1 MNSELLRRYRR
12 DAGRPMLAYNTGAV
26 GMVEPRVTSAASRVA
41 GEACVVTGYW
51 RMADGALGLTVAARV
66 PSTSDARRSDGEPL
80 AGMTLYVN
88 LPASNVLTVIPTARA
103 FQCPDLNCP
112 NEQPSTDRE
121 GNPSIADVSTCWAV
135 RHADGSLSHGWDGP
149 ADSAAA
155 AHTYPS
161 APAGAVLDLLRPDA
175 LVVELEGGWALG
187 PLTRS

>member
-26 GMVEPRVTSAASRVA
+26 GMVTPRAVSAAARVA

-51 RMADGALGLTVAARV
+51 QMSTGALGLTVAARV
-66 PSTSDARRSDGEPL
+66 PDDDKHPADWETH
-80 AGMTLYVN
+80 YVN
-88 LPASNVLTVIPTARA
+88 LPAADVLTVIPTARA

-121 GNPSIADVSTCWAV
+121 GNPSIPDVLVCWAV
-135 RHADGSLSHGWDGP
+135 RHADGSLSHGWNGP
-149 ADSAAA
+149 ADAAA
-155 AHTYPS
+155 VAHTYPT
-161 APAGAVLDLLRPDA
+161 APAGALLDLLRPGA
-175 LVVELEGGWALG
+175 LVVELEGGWAIR